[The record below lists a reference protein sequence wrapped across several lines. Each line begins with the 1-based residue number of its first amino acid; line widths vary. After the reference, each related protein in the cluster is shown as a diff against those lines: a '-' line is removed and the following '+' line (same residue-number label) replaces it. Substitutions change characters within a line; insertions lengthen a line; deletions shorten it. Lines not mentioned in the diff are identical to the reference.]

1 MIRKTITSL
10 IAFGVLASMASCIRA
25 PEKSSNPIVSSPA
38 ASAAKAESYK
48 ITVDGVQRT
57 YLLYIPMHL
66 SKGAPLVF
74 VIHGF
79 TDNARN
85 IMHYTRMNDV
95 ANANGFAVCYPQ
107 GSRDDEGRNYWEVGY
122 KFTDDHKIDDVKFLV
137 TLAHELQSAYG
148 LSKVN
153 VFATGHSNGA
163 EMSIMLGLHAS
174 DTFRAIA
181 PVSGCIMKNTADALT
196 VLPTVPAFFISGDA
210 DQTTLWDGDMTG
222 DTMWGAYLSVP
233 DMVDTFVRGDPTLV
247 ETVADLP
254 DTNNSDGS
262 RITSTTWTN
271 AGTGRQ
277 VVFYRVIGGGHDWP
291 GASGNMDINASVEIW
306 KFFAQYVR

>member
-1 MIRKTITSL
+1 MTSL
-10 IAFGVLASMASCIRA
+10 VAFGVLSIIASCIGT
-25 PEKSSNPIVSSPA
+25 PEKSSNPVVSSPA
-38 ASAAKAESYK
+38 ASATKAESCK
-48 ITVDGVQRT
+48 ITVDGAERT
-57 YLLYIPMHL
+57 YLLYIPPNL

-85 IMHYTRMNDV
+85 IMNYTRMNNV
-95 ANANGFAVCYPQ
+95 ADANGFAVCYPQ
-107 GSRDDEGRNYWEVGY
+107 GSKDDKGRNYWEVGY
-122 KFTDDHKIDDVKFLV
+122 KFTDNLKIDDVKFLV

-148 LSKVN
+148 LSKRN

-181 PVSGCIMKNTADALT
+181 PVSGCIMKSTSDALAA
-196 VLPTVPAFFISGDA
+196 LPAVPALFISGDA

-222 DTMWGAYLSVP
+222 DNMWGAYLSVLG
-233 DMVDTFVRGDPTLV
+233 MVDTFVKGDPTLV

-254 DTNNSDGS
+254 DTNKSDGS

-271 AGTGRQ
+271 IGTGRQ
-277 VVFYRVIGGGHDWP
+277 VVFYRVMGGGHDWP
-291 GASGNMDINASVEIW
+291 GSSGNMDINASVEIW